1 MGDDSDRLSRADRH
15 LLLKSDAGS
24 QSAGLNFTD
33 EQYSSRIEFEST
45 LKLDTMYSMGRSWER
60 R

>member
-45 LKLDTMYSMGRSWER
+45 LKLDTTHSMSRSWER